1 MYKDLPTS
9 SSPSPC
15 RPVATHPSDSKGK
28 TNVPCF
34 RRKAVCHAE
43 WGSFWCTYF
52 NATNI
57 SVNLNLFELRP
68 REGEKWR
75 SCWLAGVVH
84 ARINAPRS
92 LPPDTNPCK
101 YHFILFYFIFVDQML
116 GQFTVSYFP
125 LKWHLLGS
133 RIFGTSTF
141 VFDNFI
147 RLCFFFF
154 YRDEDLKKH
163 I

>member
-57 SVNLNLFELRP
+57 SINLNLFELKP
-68 REGEKWR
+68 QEGEKWR
-75 SCWLAGVVH
+75 SCWLAGGVH
-84 ARINAPRS
+84 APINAPRS
-92 LPPDTNPCK
+92 LPPDINPCK
-101 YHFILFYFIFVDQML
+101 YHFILFLLIKCWANL
-116 GQFTVSYFP
+116 PSVSSRLNDIYWAHVF
-125 LKWHLLGS
+125 LAHRLLYLL
-133 RIFGTSTF
+133 I
-141 VFDNFI
+141 
-147 RLCFFFF
+147 L
-154 YRDEDLKKH
+154 
-163 I
+163 

>member
-15 RPVATHPSDSKGK
+15 RPVATHPSVSKEK

-34 RRKAVCHAE
+34 RRKAVCYAE

-57 SVNLNLFELRP
+57 SINLNLFELRP
-68 REGEKWR
+68 QEGEKWR
-75 SCWLAGVVH
+75 SCSLAGVGH

-101 YHFILFYFIFVDQML
+101 YHFILF
-116 GQFTVSYFP
+116 
-125 LKWHLLGS
+125 LLIKCRANLRSVCS
-133 RIFGTSTF
+133 RLNDIHWAH
-141 VFDNFI
+141 VFLARRLLYLI
-147 RLCFFFF
+147 RLCFF
-154 YRDEDLKKH
+154 YCDEDF
-163 I
+163 